1 MGFGGRDKDE
11 DAEKSARH
19 AALFDPDSVFH
30 DHADQARAGSDGEAQ
45 KSSDDKPTAP
55 EPPKSG
61 NLYARSERRR
71 TGALTKEMIKQMADR
86 AERATKKKE

>member
-11 DAEKSARH
+11 DPEKSARH

-30 DHADQARAGSDGEAQ
+30 DHAAQATAGRAVDALP
-45 KSSDDKPTAP
+45 SSDDEPAAP
-55 EPPKSG
+55 EPAKSR

-71 TGALTKEMIKQMADR
+71 AGALTKEMIKHMADR
-86 AERATKKKE
+86 AERATGKKG